1 MLTEEQ
7 RQLVTQWHGLIISF
21 AIENKISYD
30 EWYDVLAIALCN
42 AARIYDSGKGYA
54 FQTLAFECMRHAM
67 RRQWKIPTL
76 KRSIPRELLC
86 SYNTEVVGRHG
97 HTTEL
102 IETIDSPYN
111 QQRLDVTAVEVKQ
124 FRDSLSELHRFVF
137 DSLMEGRKEVEIAKE
152 IGYTKGGVSFIR
164 QKIKQQ
170 WRDYC
175 AA

>member
-7 RQLVTQWHGLIISF
+7 RQLVTQWHGLIVSF
-21 AIENKISYD
+21 AIENRIDYD

-42 AARIYDSGKGYA
+42 AAKVYDSSKGYSFMSLA
-54 FQTLAFECMRHAM
+54 FQCMRRAM
-67 RRQWKIPTL
+67 WNQWKIPTL
-76 KRSIPRELLC
+76 KRSIPRELLY
-86 SYNTEVVGRHG
+86 SYNTEVRDRHG
-97 HTTEL
+97 KTTEL
-102 IETIDSPYN
+102 IEMIDDQYH
-111 QQRLDVTAVEVKQ
+111 QQTLDVTAVEVKQ
-124 FRDSLSELHRFVF
+124 FRNSLSELHRFVF
-137 DSLMEGRKEVEIAKE
+137 DGLMEGRKEVEIAKD

>member
-7 RQLVTQWHGLIISF
+7 RQLVTRWHGLIVSF
-21 AIENKISYD
+21 AIENRIDYD

-42 AARIYDSGKGYA
+42 AAKVYDSSTGNSFMSLA
-54 FQTLAFECMRHAM
+54 FQCMRRAM
-67 RRQWKIPTL
+67 WNQWKISTL

-86 SYNTEVVGRHG
+86 SYNTEVRDRHG
-97 HTTEL
+97 KTTEL
-102 IETIDSPYN
+102 IEMIDDLYH
-111 QQRLDVTAVEVKQ
+111 QQMLDVTAVEVKQ
-124 FRDSLSELHRFVF
+124 FRNSLSELHRFVF
-137 DSLMEGRKEVEIAKE
+137 DGLMEGRKEVEIAKE